1 MSTRPD
7 VGEAAAAVAAAKEIW
22 ARVGSVSLT
31 FPRLELGSR
40 RLRTLSASAEKWIR
54 RWWSARGRPNL
65 DIRIWTR
72 ITASAR
78 RSNLGVSLLCWF
90 GSPSFVSV

>member
-40 RLRTLSASAEKWIR
+40 RL
-54 RWWSARGRPNL
+54 
-65 DIRIWTR
+65 
-72 ITASAR
+72 
-78 RSNLGVSLLCWF
+78 
-90 GSPSFVSV
+90 